1 MLDTLRDVWPLV
13 VLVLLPPLVVV
24 LIVERRRKTMTLRN
38 PPAPRI
44 G

>member
-1 MLDTLRDVWPLV
+1 MLDVLRDYWPLAV
-13 VLVLLPPLVVV
+13 VVWV